1 MRLSMWVL
9 ADWLPFE
16 NMHVDIQEG
25 PRELRN
31 VRLLPSSGELSRST
45 VYLDADDNGNV
56 LCLCGY
62 DLIVVPNADIDSV
75 FNGILDCFEHFN
87 ELDARLRDLV
97 ASGASAETVLDE
109 AGKALGRFFVVADT
123 TYFIHASGG
132 DWAALADDEIVY
144 ESLRNRTMPLS
155 AIMHV
160 NKQQGIRTR
169 GRDTYLVDISPI
181 DSLSAVTNFFN
192 ANHHEGWLCSIGHH
206 PVFTRG
212 DLHLQDG
219 IAPIIHACLQA
230 NADDELRMDRAA
242 VLADLLESGP
252 EGRDV
257 ADKRLATLGWS
268 ADDPK
273 CIYAVRQ
280 HDPSKNPSHVVD
292 RFLERIDPTLVVVAS
307 EGATFL
313 FANLLLVDSRQ
324 LEDAMAPILTTC
336 GCVAGKSSTFIDSG
350 EAASHAQGAREA
362 AKRADV
368 KNAIVDFA
376 EVKLDYA
383 LSALRN
389 GIAADIR
396 HDALAALKAYD
407 AAHGTELLETLRTYL
422 ACACSATAASEAL
435 FVHRSTLLYRLERIA
450 ELGNVNLDDPNTRF
464 HLDLSLRLDA

>member
-16 NMHVDIQEG
+16 NMRVEIQEG

-45 VYLDADDNGNV
+45 VYLDADENGNV

-62 DLIVVPNADIDSV
+62 DLIVVPGADIDSV

-87 ELDARLRDLV
+87 ELDVRLRDLV
-97 ASGASAETVLDE
+97 ASGASVETVLDE
-109 AGKALGRFFVVADT
+109 AGSTLGRFFVVADT

-132 DWAALADDEIVY
+132 DRTALGDNETVY

-169 GRDTYLVDISPI
+169 GRDTYLVDIAPI
-181 DSLSAVTNFFN
+181 DSVAAVTNFFN
-192 ANHHEGWLCSIGHH
+192 ANRHEGWLCSIGDY
-206 PVFTRG
+206 PTFTRG

-219 IAPIIHACLQA
+219 IAPIIHECLRV
-230 NADDELRMDRAA
+230 NADDDLRMDRAA

-252 EGRDV
+252 EGRDM

-268 ADDPK
+268 VDDPK

-280 HDPSKNPSHVVD
+280 HDPSKNPSHVVG
-292 RFLERIDPTLVVVAS
+292 RFLERIDPTLVVFSS
-307 EGATFL
+307 EGTTFL
-313 FANLLLVDSRQ
+313 FANMLLVDEQQ
-324 LEDAMAPILTTC
+324 LKAEMAPILTAC
-336 GCVAGKSSTFIDSG
+336 GCVAGKSSCFVDTG
-350 EAASHAQGAREA
+350 EAASHARAAREA
-362 AKRADV
+362 ANRATV
-368 KNAIVDFA
+368 KNTIVDYD

-383 LSALRN
+383 LSTLRN
-389 GIAADIR
+389 GVAADVR
-396 HDALAALKAYD
+396 HDALAALRAYD

-422 ACACSATAASEAL
+422 ACACSATATAEAL
-435 FVHRSTLLYRLERIA
+435 FVHRSTLLYRLDRIA
-450 ELGNVNLDDPNTRF
+450 EIGKVDLKDADTRF
-464 HLDLSLRLDA
+464 HLDLSLRLG